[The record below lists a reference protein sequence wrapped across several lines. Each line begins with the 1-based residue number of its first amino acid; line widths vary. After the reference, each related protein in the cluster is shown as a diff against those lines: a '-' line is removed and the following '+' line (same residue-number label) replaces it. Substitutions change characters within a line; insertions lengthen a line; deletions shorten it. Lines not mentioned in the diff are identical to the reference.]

1 MMPEVNRLL
10 LQNETERLLAGMVE
24 EEKNRADM
32 VAAQRDELRALLREI
47 YGVLT
52 SDDVTINCRT
62 TSAAHKIAHKIADWV
77 GRSDVFVGNP
87 FGIKKKFS
95 ARVSRRTEVLNV

>member
-10 LQNETERLLAGMVE
+10 LQNETERLLAGLVE
-24 EEKNRADM
+24 EEKNRCLAIT
-32 VAAQRDELRALLREI
+32 AKRDELLALLREI

-52 SDDVTINCRT
+52 SDDVTVNCRT
-62 TSAAHKIAHKIADWV
+62 TSAAHKVADWI

-87 FGIKKKFS
+87 FKIQKNIS
-95 ARVSRRTEVLNV
+95 ARVSARRRM

>member
-10 LQNETERLLAGMVE
+10 IVNATERLLAGMVE

-32 VAAQRDELRALLREI
+32 AAAQRDELRALLREI
-47 YGVLT
+47 YGILT
-52 SDDVTINCRT
+52 SDDVIIDCRT
-62 TSAAHKIAHKIADWV
+62 TSAAHKVADWV

-87 FGIKKKFS
+87 FEMKKNFS
-95 ARVSRRTEVLNV
+95 ARVRREVTHV

>member
-1 MMPEVNRLL
+1 MPEVSRLL

-32 VAAQRDELRALLREI
+32 AAAQRDELRALLREI

-52 SDDVTINCRT
+52 SDDVTVDCRT
-62 TSAAHKIAHKIADWV
+62 TSAAHKVADGV
-77 GRSDVFVGNP
+77 GRSDVFIGNP
-87 FGIKKKFS
+87 FKIKKIFS
-95 ARVSRRTEVLNV
+95 ARVQREVTHV

>member
-10 LQNETERLLAGMVE
+10 IVNETERLLAGMVE

-32 VAAQRDELRALLREI
+32 AAAQRDELRALLREI

-52 SDDVTINCRT
+52 SDDVTIDCRT
-62 TSAAHKIAHKIADWV
+62 TSVAHKVADWV

-87 FGIKKKFS
+87 FNMKKNFS
-95 ARVSRRTEVLNV
+95 ARVRREVTHV

>member
-1 MMPEVNRLL
+1 MMPEVSRLL

-32 VAAQRDELRALLREI
+32 AAAQRDELRALLREI

-52 SDDVTINCRT
+52 SDDVTVDCRT
-62 TSAAHKIAHKIADWV
+62 TSAAHKVAGWV
-77 GRSDVFVGNP
+77 GRSDIFVGNP
-87 FGIKKKFS
+87 FGMEKIFS
-95 ARVSRRTEVLNV
+95 ARVRREVTHV